1 MILLIEDVVCLC
13 RLLKKNSRYVCIPAF
28 IKRNTSKRSEYD
40 SLYNPIP
47 KKMGYTY
54 RLTGI
59 GLGVSVH
66 GTPCV
71 LKPDKQQKMMVDG
84 FKFTFLFYL
93 QLQLKKASYSIVQYR
108 YSIHYED

>member
-1 MILLIEDVVCLC
+1 MLFAYADYLKKTLDMFAYQH
-13 RLLKKNSRYVCIPAF
+13 LLKGTQAKDL
-28 IKRNTSKRSEYD
+28 NTIHCTI
-40 SLYNPIP
+40 PIP
-47 KKMGYTY
+47 KKLGYTY

>member
-1 MILLIEDVVCLC
+1 MLFACADYLKKTLDMFAYQH
-13 RLLKKNSRYVCIPAF
+13 LLKGTQAKDL
-28 IKRNTSKRSEYD
+28 NTIHCTI
-40 SLYNPIP
+40 PIP
-47 KKMGYTY
+47 KKLGYTY

-84 FKFTFLFYL
+84 FKFTFFILFAIATEKSL
-93 QLQLKKASYSIVQYR
+93 I
-108 YSIHYED
+108 